1 MPHLLPLPR
10 ARLRQCSQRVCA
22 LRADPSNS
30 SCRNCSLRTDVVC
43 LPGSLSRGTTFN
55 REIVLIKIMPPLT
68 ARQTALQIL
77 HTLETQHAYTDMV
90 LRQVL
95 RHSALERRDRAFVTD
110 CVYGVMRWQAK
121 IDWLLE
127 HVCRRPLEALTPWI
141 RNALRLGVYQC
152 LWMERVPH
160 RAAVHETVA
169 LARRFGHQGTA
180 RFVNG
185 VLRTL
190 LREHTTYKLPDAAT
204 CPAAHLAVAFSHPQW
219 LVERWLQRYGWE
231 RTQALCTA
239 NNWPAGITLRPNTLR
254 ITPEALAQRLQHE
267 GLQHITPSRVVP
279 EALIVQGADRLD
291 TLPSYA
297 EGLFQVQDQGA
308 MLVAS
313 LCQARPGQCW
323 LDVCAAPG
331 GKATHLAQLMHDRG
345 HILALD
351 LQPGRV
357 RLLRHN
363 IRRLRLASV
372 TALVADATCAP
383 PVRGLCDGIL
393 VDAPCSGLGVLR
405 RHPDIK
411 WRKAASDLVALQAIQ
426 LQLLHIQHA
435 WLAAHGVLVYSV
447 CSNEPEETHE
457 VVQHFLAA
465 HPHMRLDTVAHE
477 LPQQPLWPAA
487 IAGTLDLTPEQW
499 GTEGVFVA
507 RFRRRET

>member
-1 MPHLLPLPR
+1 M
-10 ARLRQCSQRVCA
+10 A
-22 LRADPSNS
+22 
-30 SCRNCSLRTDVVC
+30 
-43 LPGSLSRGTTFN
+43 
-55 REIVLIKIMPPLT
+55 PPT

-77 HTLETQHAYTDMV
+77 HTLETQHAYTDVV
-90 LRQVL
+90 LRQML
-95 RHSALERRDRAFVTD
+95 RHSTLERRDRAFVTD

-121 IDWLLE
+121 IDWLLG
-127 HVCRRPLEALTPWI
+127 HVCRRPLETLTPWI

-152 LWMERVPH
+152 LWMERVPE

-190 LREHTTYKLPDAAT
+190 LREHTTYRLPDATT
-204 CPAAHLAVAFSHPQW
+204 CPATHLAVAYSHPAW

-231 RTQALCTA
+231 RTQALCAA
-239 NNWPAGITLRPNTLR
+239 NNRPAGITLRANTLR
-254 ITPEALAQRLQHE
+254 ITPDALARRLQHE
-267 GLQHITPSRVVP
+267 GLQHITPAPVAP
-279 EALIVQGADRLD
+279 DGLIVQGIDRLE

-308 MLVAS
+308 MLVAP
-313 LCQARPGQCW
+313 LCQARPGQRW

-331 GKATHLAQLMHDRG
+331 GKTTHLAQLMRDTG

-351 LQPGRV
+351 LQPGRL

-363 IRRLRLASV
+363 IKRLRLASV

-383 PVRGLCDGIL
+383 PIHGLCDGIL
-393 VDAPCSGLGVLR
+393 IDAPCSGFGVLR

-411 WRKAASDLVALQAIQ
+411 WRKTAADLMALQAVQ
-426 LQLLHIQHA
+426 LQLLHIQQA
-435 WLAAHGVLVYSV
+435 WLAPHGVLVYSV
-447 CSNEPEETHE
+447 CSNEPEETHQ
-457 VVQHFLAA
+457 VVHRFLAD
-465 HPHMRLDTVAHE
+465 HPDMRLDAITHA
-477 LPQQPLWPAA
+477 LASPSPGSAA
-487 IAGTLDLTPEQW
+487 SPGTLDVTPEQW

-507 RFRRRET
+507 RLRPKDAPQ